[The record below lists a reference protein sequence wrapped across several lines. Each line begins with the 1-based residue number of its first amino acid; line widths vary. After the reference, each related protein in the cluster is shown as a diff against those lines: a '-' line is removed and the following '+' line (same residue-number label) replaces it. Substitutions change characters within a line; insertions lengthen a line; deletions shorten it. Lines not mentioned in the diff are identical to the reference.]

1 MLFNSF
7 QFLLI
12 FLPIALV
19 GWHLASRHLSRQIA
33 LHWLLVCSLVFYS
46 CWHAPH
52 VLLLGTV
59 VMANYFL
66 CRGIASARGPA
77 RKWWLGSA
85 VTANLLVLGWYKY
98 AGFIL
103 ENLPLP
109 RWVEMFHVPA
119 ALPLGVSFFTFQL
132 VAFAVDVYRG
142 FPAERRPGIFALVV
156 SFFPH
161 LIAGPILHPRKFL
174 AQFDQHP
181 MQGLRSAELSLGL
194 TWFVIG
200 LFKKV
205 GIADGVGQWVGGV
218 FDAVP
223 GTSLTFLDAWTAA
236 LAYTFQLYFDFSG
249 YSDMAI
255 GLGWMFGLRIPFNF
269 DSPYKATSIVDF
281 WRRWHMTL
289 SQLLRDYVYIPLGGN
304 RLGPTRRYTN
314 LMLTMLIG
322 GFWHGAGWSFIVWGG
337 LHGTALVVAHLWGF
351 RRSEGAGGESSAPSW
366 WQREAGWL
374 ATFFFIIATWVVF
387 RSDSLTRA
395 GEMLKAMTGLNG
407 VELPQSYVGFLHR
420 LGLGWLPVSA
430 HTDSPWLIFRG
441 ISQWLSLAALLVVV
455 KYLPNSQELMRQA
468 APTGQAW
475 TQRLFWRPSLAWSLL
490 ISAGLAISLLR
501 MVKSS
506 EFLYF
511 QF

>member
-12 FLPIALV
+12 FLPVTLV
-19 GWHLASRHLSRQIA
+19 GWHLACRHLSRQAA
-33 LHWLLVCSLVFYS
+33 LHWLLLCSLVFYS
-46 CWHAPH
+46 CWYAPH

-59 VMANYFL
+59 VLGNYFL
-66 CRGIASARGPA
+66 CRGISSDRGPA
-77 RKWWLGSA
+77 RKWWLVSA

-109 RWVEMFHVPA
+109 RSLEMFHVPA

-142 FPAERRPGIFALVV
+142 FPAERRPGNFALVV

-194 TWFVIG
+194 TWFVVG

-218 FDAVP
+218 FDAAP
-223 GTSLTFLDAWTAA
+223 GTPLTFLDAWTAA

-269 DSPYKATSIVDF
+269 NSPYKATSIVEF

-337 LHGTALVVAHLWGF
+337 LHGCALVVAHLWGS
-351 RRSEGAGGESSAPSW
+351 RRSSDGAGGLPPPPSW
-366 WQREAGWL
+366 WQREAGWV
-374 ATFFFIIATWVVF
+374 ATFASSSPPGWCFGPTLSPAPG
-387 RSDSLTRA
+387 RSS
-395 GEMLKAMTGLNG
+395 
-407 VELPQSYVGFLHR
+407 
-420 LGLGWLPVSA
+420 
-430 HTDSPWLIFRG
+430 
-441 ISQWLSLAALLVVV
+441 
-455 KYLPNSQELMRQA
+455 
-468 APTGQAW
+468 
-475 TQRLFWRPSLAWSLL
+475 RP
-490 ISAGLAISLLR
+490 
-501 MVKSS
+501 
-506 EFLYF
+506 
-511 QF
+511 